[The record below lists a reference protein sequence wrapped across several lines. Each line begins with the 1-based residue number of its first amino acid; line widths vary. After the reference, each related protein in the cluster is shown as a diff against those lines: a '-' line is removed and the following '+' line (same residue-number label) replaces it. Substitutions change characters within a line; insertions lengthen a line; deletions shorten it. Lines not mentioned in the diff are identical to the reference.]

1 MTKITNILRFDQNGP
16 NGLEEWEQ
24 MNYDSLVSGQPVQH
38 GHLYHEISKQGYMV
52 GIWDCTAFTDQMM
65 PYTVDEYMFFLEG
78 ELTMLL
84 PNGTEIEIKA
94 GDAFIIPKGFECQWK
109 QTGFVRK
116 IFMILDGEVPNA
128 GNASLKRITVPN
140 LSQPDSV
147 DVTMSRRDFLNAAG
161 NMCVEIQ
168 GHGAV
173 VQMGR
178 TSGANELITILEGSL
193 QLYDGEK
200 AHVFNTG
207 DTAYLLQG
215 DVVDW
220 KTNAGTRLI
229 VASYTSPD

>member
-1 MTKITNILRFDQNGP
+1 
-16 NGLEEWEQ
+16 
-24 MNYDSLVSGQPVQH
+24 
-38 GHLYHEISKQGYMV
+38 
-52 GIWDCTAFTDQMM
+52 
-65 PYTVDEYMFFLEG
+65 
-78 ELTMLL
+78 
-84 PNGTEIEIKA
+84 
-94 GDAFIIPKGFECQWK
+94 
-109 QTGFVRK
+109 
-116 IFMILDGEVPNA
+116 
-128 GNASLKRITVPN
+128 
-140 LSQPDSV
+140 V

-220 KTNAGTRLI
+220 KTKAGTRLI
-229 VASYTSPD
+229 MASYTSPD